1 MARWTSSTASR
12 NSLPLQIV
20 GECERGIPL
29 DRMPET
35 HRALRHPFVAGVHIT
50 DLQTEA
56 KLAAH
61 TEDISAYGCFI
72 ETIEPLA
79 ADTRIKM
86 QITRNGQHMVAD
98 GKVAYSRPKAGMG
111 VVFVSFEPG
120 SLAILNKWLDDL
132 RT

>member
-1 MARWTSSTASR
+1 MARWTSSTAFKELAATANGR
-12 NSLPLQIV
+12 RV
-20 GECERGIPL
+20 RERIPL

-50 DLQTEA
+50 DLQTET

-79 ADTRIKM
+79 ADTRIRV
-86 QITRNGQHMVAD
+86 QITRNGQHMVAH

-120 SLAILNKWLDDL
+120 SLATLNKWLDDL